1 MRDQLNELVRLAK
14 GLRSTIQVN
23 NVNDQHIEVSTWI
36 TVRRSGI
43 EYYAISFMNNKKLE
57 VTLYEKGDYIS
68 NGVSIDIENLND
80 AELDQII
87 LRTKEDIITFI
98 AKLNETSEQ
107 RRLEKIKELQN
118 QLEELQADVHTS
130 SSSI

>member
-1 MRDQLNELVRLAK
+1 MREQLNELVKLAK
-14 GLRSTIQVN
+14 QLRSTIQVN
-23 NVNDQHIEVSTWI
+23 NVDDQTIQVSTSI

-57 VTLYEKGDYIS
+57 ITLYEKGDYIS
-68 NGVSIDIENLND
+68 NGVNIDVENLSD

-98 AKLNETSEQ
+98 AKLNETREI
-107 RRLEKIKELQN
+107 RRLDKIKELQD
-118 QLEELQADVHTS
+118 QLQELQGDVHTS
-130 SSSI
+130 TPSI

>member
-1 MRDQLNELVRLAK
+1 MRDQLNELVKLAK
-14 GLRSTIQVN
+14 QLRSTIQVN
-23 NVNDQHIEVSTWI
+23 NVSAQYIDVSTWI

-57 VTLYEKGDYIS
+57 VTLYQKGDYIS
-68 NGVSIDIENLND
+68 NGVNIDVENLSD

-107 RRLEKIKELQN
+107 RRLDKIKELQD
-118 QLEELQADVHTS
+118 QLEQLQADVHTS